1 MIQMNDLID
10 TDDILQYLKNTRI
23 MRDDIYRL
31 SDNDGFNQILFEKE
45 VQSQLIHKSVSKS
58 AQ

>member
-1 MIQMNDLID
+1 MNDLID